1 MERGVLVPDEVTI
14 NMVIEWID
22 ATKGS
27 GGFILDGFPRTLAQA
42 EALDA
47 ALAEADGIDRI
58 LYINVSEQEL
68 ASRLGGRLVCRG
80 CQTIYHASSS
90 PPRKAGECDRCG
102 GEVHQR
108 DDDRPAAVEKR
119 IQVYARETEPLVDY
133 YRRAGTLTEVD
144 GDRSIEE
151 VGVALEDAVG

>member
-1 MERGVLVPDEVTI
+1 
-14 NMVIEWID
+14 
-22 ATKGS
+22 
-27 GGFILDGFPRTLAQA
+27 
-42 EALDA
+42 
-47 ALAEADGIDRI
+47 
-58 LYINVSEQEL
+58 
-68 ASRLGGRLVCRG
+68 
-80 CQTIYHASSS
+80 
-90 PPRKAGECDRCG
+90 
-102 GEVHQR
+102 VHQR